1 MGLYDMGE
9 TKGGIFR
16 TKKQKGI
23 KEKNHGSCD
32 KQTNERMDDGRITI
46 IRRGNGRGNAEK

>member
-23 KEKNHGSCD
+23 KKKIMEAAINR
-32 KQTNERMDDGRITI
+32 RM
-46 IRRGNGRGNAEK
+46 NGWMMGG